1 MQVYFEARVTDEGL
15 CRLGWAT
22 RAAGLEL
29 GTDRQGFGFGG
40 TGKKSFGR
48 SFDDYGQTFGALQA
62 LCATLLCCQ
71 HWTPDNR
78 HIN

>member
-1 MQVYFEARVTDEGL
+1 VQVYFEACVTDEGL

-62 LCATLLCCQ
+62 LCATLMCCQ
-71 HWTPDNR
+71 RWT
-78 HIN
+78 